1 MNTSTAAKISI
12 CIPAYNAPAQLQ
24 ETLESIAFAARGR
37 TDIEVVIRDD
47 GSPSGDLI
55 TVVQPFMSRLRI
67 NYARQPQ
74 NLGFDSNVLSA
85 VGAATGEYCWL
96 MSDNDW
102 LLPQAFDQLF
112 AILAAHPQA
121 DYIYID
127 RINQLDE
134 VPSPPF
140 AASVKV
146 ASAEEFLLRHDYPG
160 FISSQLIRRT
170 LWDAADKEKYRG
182 NLWIHA
188 STIMELLPRAYIVR
202 SGTPLIRAR
211 NENSWVRGG
220 KNLRTF
226 LSLKRIVADLPRFGY
241 APAAVGEL
249 LRRFSRDAFEV
260 LAYAKLC
267 GLPVNRATA
276 AEIIRSFKK
285 QPLVLAGL
293 LMLLYTPVFILR
305 PLGKL
310 MHNHFK
316 K

>member
-1 MNTSTAAKISI
+1 MNASATPKISI
-12 CIPAYNAPAQLQ
+12 CIPAYNAPEQLR
-24 ETLESIAFAARGR
+24 EMLESIAGAARGR

-55 TVVQPFMSRLRI
+55 GVVAPFMDRLHI
-67 NYARQPQ
+67 NYARQPK
-74 NLGFDSNVLSA
+74 NLGFDGNVLS
-85 VGAATGEYCWL
+85 VVAAAKGEYCWL

-102 LLPQAFDQLF
+102 LLPAAFDVLF
-112 AILAAHPQA
+112 GILAAHPKV

-127 RINQLDE
+127 RINQSAELP
-134 VPSPPF
+134 VAPF
-140 AASVKV
+140 APSIHV

-170 LWDAADKEKYRG
+170 LWDEVNKEKYRG

-202 SGTPLIRAR
+202 SMAPLIRAR

-226 LSLKRIVADLPRFGY
+226 LSLKRIVAELPLYGY
-241 APAAVGEL
+241 NPAAVAEL
-249 LRRFSRDAFEV
+249 EQRFARDAFEV

-267 GLPVNRATA
+267 GLPITRETA

-293 LMLLYTPVFILR
+293 LALLYTPRVLLR
-305 PLGKL
+305 PVGKIF
-310 MHNHFK
+310 HSYFK